1 MLRLCARLRRVPG
14 PPCGQCGSS
23 KRHRTCRSC
32 RQGST
37 SLPWHENRGIP
48 QGRRGQRGTLELGD
62 SLTRGFFL
70 GRIISPQSLAE
81 TESLSWD
88 TSVFAPG
95 SSRIAALIMLESASE
110 LAAEGAN
117 TATMPDA
124 HFGIGCTA
132 QSAPPSY
139 QPPTRGR
146 YLVSR
151 CSSNP
156 HRETSYNAASPFLAA
171 QESPVQRNP

>member
-1 MLRLCARLRRVPG
+1 MKTP
-14 PPCGQCGSS
+14 
-23 KRHRTCRSC
+23 
-32 RQGST
+32 
-37 SLPWHENRGIP
+37 
-48 QGRRGQRGTLELGD
+48 
-62 SLTRGFFL
+62 
-70 GRIISPQSLAE
+70 
-81 TESLSWD
+81 SWD
-88 TSVFAPG
+88 TSVFVPN

-117 TATMPDA
+117 TAIMPDA

-156 HRETSYNAASPFLAA
+156 HKETSYNAASPFLAA

>member
-1 MLRLCARLRRVPG
+1 MACESEIVQPPRQILARKPRYPTGKPESWVA
-14 PPCGQCGSS
+14 
-23 KRHRTCRSC
+23 
-32 RQGST
+32 
-37 SLPWHENRGIP
+37 
-48 QGRRGQRGTLELGD
+48 LELGD
-62 SLTRGFFL
+62 ALTWEFFP
-70 GRIISPQSLAE
+70 RPKSNPRWSAE
-81 TESLSWD
+81 MKPPSWD
-88 TSVFAPG
+88 TSVFVPN